1 MGRFIC
7 WCLCVRQTAALSVS
21 LSLFASFRRSTP
33 ERREEVEVE
42 STVELPDVKCS
53 LLIQHCVGQHH
64 RGTMNCVK
72 KKKINNNDTSEIT
85 VSNLKQ

>member
-7 WCLCVRQTAALSVS
+7 WCLCMRQTAALSVS

-33 ERREEVEVE
+33 QRREEVE

-72 KKKINNNDTSEIT
+72 KKKSIT
-85 VSNLKQ
+85 MTHLKSLFLI